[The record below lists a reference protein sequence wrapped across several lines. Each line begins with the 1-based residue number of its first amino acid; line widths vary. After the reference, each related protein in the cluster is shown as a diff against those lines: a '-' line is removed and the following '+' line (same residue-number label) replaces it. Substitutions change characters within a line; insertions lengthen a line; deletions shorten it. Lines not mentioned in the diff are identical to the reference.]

1 MFFDNYTICNQPM
14 VVGLYLYFV
23 MYVRMKP
30 SIGYGEN
37 RPRLIMDASLPDRR
51 MKGSTK
57 QTYFLN

>member
-1 MFFDNYTICNQPM
+1 M

-57 QTYFLN
+57 QIYFLI